1 MNFYF
6 YRACGKRS
14 LVVGRNRVKCEP
26 WEGCLEGPG
35 AGSDSSTSMAV
46 AFVLQGRSIKKF
58 ETSVPAISGLLF
70 LFWPFCAIF
79 IQEGSRN
86 LCQCEVR
93 ILNRVQQL
101 FSHFMI
107 FSRIFFCSDCA
118 NILIVQCFHSNL

>member
-35 AGSDSSTSMAV
+35 AGSDSSTSMA
-46 AFVLQGRSIKKF
+46 FVLQGRSIKKF
-58 ETSVPAISGLLF
+58 ESSVPAISGLLF
-70 LFWPFCAIF
+70 LFWPFCAIL

-86 LCQCEVR
+86 LCQCESKNS
-93 ILNRVQQL
+93 IE
-101 FSHFMI
+101 
-107 FSRIFFCSDCA
+107 
-118 NILIVQCFHSNL
+118 